1 MVGVDEVTA
10 AERPVHERRALALRA
25 AIEAGLPGRY
35 EAFEADGLLVSVAS
49 PPELSFLRVMQGV
62 TSASLDRLDEVLA
75 RCGDDASPAL
85 TILSDRV
92 AALADALRSRG
103 FAPAGE
109 APLLLAR
116 LPSAA
121 GTRDRAGTGDAASTV
136 VEIGTDADSVERFVA
151 VLAAGYAASGAGGTA
166 APATTS
172 DVPLAFLR
180 NEHRHLVLRRY
191 LATVDGRPVGAA
203 ATSLHASA
211 DGPIAV
217 LGGASTLPAAR
228 GTGVQAALL
237 RRRLVDAA
245 RGGCWLTASTAA
257 PDSVSLRNLE
267 RSGLTHVRR
276 ELWVRSAPTSGSLG
290 GG

>member
-10 AERPVHERRALALRA
+10 AERAVHDRRALALRA

-49 PPELSFLRVMQGV
+49 PPELPFLRVVQGV
-62 TSASLDRLDEVLA
+62 TSASLHRLDEVLA
-75 RCGDDASPAL
+75 RCGDDATPAL
-85 TILSDRV
+85 TVLTDRV
-92 AALADALRSRG
+92 AALAEALTTRG

-116 LPSAA
+116 LPAA
-121 GTRDRAGTGDAASTV
+121 LGTGDRAGAGDAASAV
-136 VEIGTDADSVERFVA
+136 VEIGSDADSVERFVE
-151 VLAAGYAASGAGGTA
+151 VLAAGYAAPGAGGAA

-172 DVPLAFLR
+172 DVPLAFVR

-228 GTGVQAALL
+228 GKGAQAALL
-237 RRRLVDAA
+237 RQRLADASRA
-245 RGGCWLTASTAA
+245 GCWLVASTAA
-257 PDSVSLRNLE
+257 PDSASVRNLE
-267 RSGLTHVRR
+267 RAGLTHVRR
-276 ELWVRSAPTSGSLG
+276 ELWVRSTPTSGPLG